1 VRQLIAR
8 HWFGYVLGGQ
18 IASAERWLES
28 LPEEMIAHDAALCLV
43 KAWISALYG
52 EREESERFLA
62 LAEGS
67 SHEGPLPDGTA
78 SVESGVA
85 LMRGVFGYGGVR
97 AMAEAIQN
105 AAELES
111 ERISPRTA
119 LADFG
124 LGLSLYYR
132 GDTSRARKP
141 LKEGLRLTRIDQPV
155 LRLLMLSALSLVAGD
170 EGHLEEAE
178 SLAREA
184 RTAVERFKLQEVP
197 QSTVVNIA
205 LGRALAKR
213 GKLAEARVELEN
225 GILLRQRHGD
235 MNPWP
240 TIIGLLTLS
249 EVELARGDRSGAR
262 QALAQA
268 RAIMEEYPDAGIYPE
283 LLALQEENLRV
294 RKPREAQLG
303 GELTERELDVLRLL
317 VGELSTRQMAQSLYI
332 APNTIRT
339 QIKSIYRKL
348 GVSSR
353 KQAVDEAHAMGLI

>member
-1 VRQLIAR
+1 
-8 HWFGYVLGGQ
+8 
-18 IASAERWLES
+18 
-28 LPEEMIAHDAALCLV
+28 
-43 KAWISALYG
+43 
-52 EREESERFLA
+52 
-62 LAEGS
+62 
-67 SHEGPLPDGTA
+67 
-78 SVESGVA
+78 
-85 LMRGVFGYGGVR
+85 
-97 AMAEAIQN
+97 MAEAIQS
-105 AAELES
+105 AADLES
-111 ERISPRTA
+111 ERISPRTV
-119 LADFG
+119 LANLG

-141 LKEGLRLTRIDQPV
+141 LEEGLRLTSIDQPV
-155 LRLLMLSALSLVAGD
+155 LRVVMLSALSFVAGD

-184 RTAVERFKLQEVP
+184 RKAVERFKLQEVP
-197 QSTVVNIA
+197 QSTVANIA
-205 LGRALAKR
+205 LGRVLAKR
-213 GKLAEARVELEN
+213 SKLAEARVELEN
-225 GILLRQRHGD
+225 GILLRQRHAD
-235 MNPWP
+235 LNPWP

-249 EVELARGDRSGAR
+249 EVELACGDRSGAR
-262 QALAQA
+262 QALAQV

-283 LLALQEENLRV
+283 LLERQEENLRV

-353 KQAVDEAHAMGLI
+353 KQAVDEAHALGLI

>member
-1 VRQLIAR
+1 VGQLIAR
-8 HWFGYVLGGQ
+8 HWFGYVLGGR
-18 IASAERWLES
+18 IATAEWWLES
-28 LPEEMIAHDAALCLV
+28 LPEEVIAHDAALCLV

-62 LAEGS
+62 LAEGGS
-67 SHEGPLPDGTA
+67 QEGPLPDGTA

-85 LMRGVFGYGGVR
+85 LVRGVFGYGGVR
-97 AMAEAIQN
+97 AMAEAIQS

-111 ERISPRTA
+111 ERISPRTV
-119 LADFG
+119 LSDLG

-132 GDTSRARKP
+132 GHTSQARKP
-141 LKEGLRLTRIDQPV
+141 LEEGLRLTSIDQPV
-155 LRLLMLSALSLVAGD
+155 LRIVVLSALSYVAGD
-170 EGHLEEAE
+170 EGHLQEAE

-184 RTAVERFKLQEVP
+184 RTAVERYKLQEVP

-213 GKLAEARVELEN
+213 NKLAEAQAELQN
-225 GILLRQRHGD
+225 GLSMRQRLGD
-235 MNPWP
+235 LNPWP

-262 QALAQA
+262 KVLAEA
-268 RAIMEEYPDAGIYPE
+268 RAILKGYPDAGIYPE
-283 LLALQEENLRV
+283 LLERQEEKLRV
-294 RKPREAQLG
+294 RKPREAQLD

-317 VGELSTRQMAQSLYI
+317 VGEMSTRQMAESLYI

-353 KQAVDEAHAMGLI
+353 KQAVDEAHALGLI